1 MHRDQPGAKAGGAA
15 AGTGHGGGDVVKL
28 EVEEHLQAPLA
39 QLGHHGGPGG
49 TEEFE
54 AHLHPAQRRDGTDQG
69 EGGGGIGPIQ
79 GQDDSLGRV
88 RGWGGG
94 GRRKH
99 GRRAAGMALGTVG
112 AGGAGGSGSGRH
124 AGAAWISQRN
134 QNELPELPRAACGS
148 NGELGVE
155 SRSLCQWHEPEAAG
169 GTPGRAA
176 AGTGRER
183 SMETSGGLPAG
194 SPQGC
199 TGPWVT

>member
-54 AHLHPAQRRDGTDQG
+54 AHLHPAQRGDGTGQG

-79 GQDDSLGRV
+79 GQDDPLGRV

-112 AGGAGGSGSGRH
+112 AGGAGGSGLIGKLALPGSARGTRTSCRSYP
-124 AGAAWISQRN
+124 G
-134 QNELPELPRAACGS
+134 LPEDPTGCCG
-148 NGELGVE
+148 
-155 SRSLCQWHEPEAAG
+155 
-169 GTPGRAA
+169 
-176 AGTGRER
+176 
-183 SMETSGGLPAG
+183 
-194 SPQGC
+194 
-199 TGPWVT
+199 